1 MRRRRTLSDPI
12 PASAGLALAVL
23 VAASLAFLAPTASR
37 AQEPTEPPRD
47 EAGEPEGASEA
58 SSPTPEDFEPF
69 LDTVDVRVV
78 NVDVI
83 VTDKKGEPV
92 TGLGRDDFELIEN
105 RRPVPITNFYAVER
119 GRPAVA
125 PAAADAAGGPAIP
138 LPSPLAESSIPEAQR
153 LHLVVYVDNFNI
165 RPLNRNRILGE
176 VGYFLSSEL
185 DREDRVMLVSYDRS
199 LKIRQP
205 FTSDP
210 RLIARSLEE
219 LERVTGHA
227 VSRDDERRRAL
238 EAIDQASSVG
248 QAAAHARMHA
258 ESVENDLRFSI
269 GALKELIGTLAGL
282 PGRKAI
288 LYVSDGLPM
297 VPGQDVYYA
306 VDARFSGQGG
316 GGVLSDSFSYDAS
329 RDFRE
334 LANLANANR
343 VSFYTV
349 DAAGLR
355 MQSSFAAQ
363 NARSS
368 ISPMVDSSFNSN
380 HQSPL
385 RYLAETTGGQ
395 AIINT
400 NRVLPGLQR
409 VARDFDT
416 YYSLGFA
423 PAHAA
428 NGRYH
433 RLEVRVKD
441 RRDLVVRHREGYRD
455 KTIEARMTDGTIAA
469 LHFDNEQNP
478 LAARILFGETLPH
491 EGRHFRVAIDVE
503 VPIGR
508 LVLIPHG
515 DHHRARIRLFVA
527 ARDSDGD
534 SSAVQQ
540 LVVPISIPSDELELA
555 RGQLYRYSLPILLRS
570 GPHRV
575 AIGVR
580 DELGGEESFV
590 TARVTPGAT

>member
-1 MRRRRTLSDPI
+1 E
-12 PASAGLALAVL
+12 
-23 VAASLAFLAPTASR
+23 APTTG
-37 AQEPTEPPRD
+37 P
-47 EAGEPEGASEA
+47 G
-58 SSPTPEDFEPF
+58 DFEPF

-78 NVDVI
+78 NVDVF

-92 TGLGRDDFELIEN
+92 TGLSRDDFELLEN
-105 RRPVPITNFYAVER
+105 KRPVPIANFYAVEG
-119 GRPAVA
+119 GRPREPVA
-125 PAAADAAGGPAIP
+125 NAAADGSPARSPAAPWT
-138 LPSPLAESSIPEAQR
+138 SAESAIPEAQR

-185 DREDRVMLVSYDRS
+185 DREDRVMLVSYERS
-199 LKIRQP
+199 LKVRQP

-210 RLIARSLEE
+210 RLIAGSLEE
-219 LERVTGHA
+219 LERMTGHG
-227 VSRDDERRRAL
+227 VSRDDERRRTL
-238 EAIDQASSVG
+238 EQIDQASSVRE
-248 QAAAHARMHA
+248 AAAHARMHA
-258 ESVENDLRFSI
+258 ESMENDLRFSI
-269 GALKELIGTLAGL
+269 GALKELVGTLAGL

-306 VDARFSGQGG
+306 VDARFGGQGG
-316 GGVLSDSFSYDAS
+316 AGILSDSFSYDAS

-355 MQSSFAAQ
+355 LQSSFAAE
-363 NARSS
+363 NARSNVNV
-368 ISPMVDSSFNSN
+368 MVDSSYNTN

-385 RYLAETTGGQ
+385 RYLAHTTGGQ
-395 AIINT
+395 VIINT

-423 PAHAA
+423 PTHAA

-433 RLEVRVKD
+433 RLEVRVRD

-478 LAARILFGETLPH
+478 LAARLRFGETLAH
-491 EGRHFRVAIDVE
+491 EGRHFRVGVDLE
-503 VPIGR
+503 VPIGK

-527 ARDSDGD
+527 ARDAEGD

-540 LVVPISIPSDELELA
+540 VVVPISIPSDELELA
-555 RGQLYRYSLPILLRS
+555 RGQLYRYSLPMLLRS

-575 AIGVR
+575 AIGIR

-590 TARVTPGAT
+590 TAPVTPGAT